1 MSEYM
6 KGWKRVEEVEIPRVQ
21 KKGFTENVLIRK
33 FISPVN
39 ETEEEIESYFGE
51 EPTVLLQQD
60 TRICAFLKRKKTG
73 EIVEIAKS
81 EFIIGKSAE
90 ADYVIKDNPT
100 ISRKHL
106 KIIQKEDEYW
116 MEDLQSANHSY
127 VNEKEMKE
135 PVRLV
140 DEMKF
145 RLSSDEEFEF
155 MIRLG

>member
-1 MSEYM
+1 M

-60 TRICAFLKRKKTG
+60 TKICAFLKRKKTG

-81 EFIIGKSAE
+81 EFVIGKSAE

-106 KIIQKEDEYW
+106 KIIQKEDGYW

>member
-33 FISPVN
+33 FIPPVD

-60 TRICAFLKRKKTG
+60 TKICAFLKRKKTG
-73 EIVEIAKS
+73 EIVEIAKP
-81 EFIIGKSAE
+81 EFVIGKSAE

-106 KIIQKEDEYW
+106 KIIQKEDGYW

>member
-60 TRICAFLKRKKTG
+60 TKICAFLKRKKTG

-81 EFIIGKSAE
+81 EFVIGKSAE

-106 KIIQKEDEYW
+106 KIIQKEDGYW

>member
-1 MSEYM
+1 M

-33 FISPVN
+33 FIPPVN

-60 TRICAFLKRKKTG
+60 TKICAFLKRKKTG

-81 EFIIGKSAE
+81 EFVIGKSAE

-106 KIIQKEDEYW
+106 KII
-116 MEDLQSANHSY
+116 
-127 VNEKEMKE
+127 
-135 PVRLV
+135 
-140 DEMKF
+140 
-145 RLSSDEEFEF
+145 
-155 MIRLG
+155 

>member
-1 MSEYM
+1 M
-6 KGWKRVEEVEIPRVQ
+6 
-21 KKGFTENVLIRK
+21 
-33 FISPVN
+33 
-39 ETEEEIESYFGE
+39 
-51 EPTVLLQQD
+51 
-60 TRICAFLKRKKTG
+60 KRKKTG

-81 EFIIGKSAE
+81 EFVIGKSAE

-106 KIIQKEDEYW
+106 KIIQKEDGYW